1 MSKPHHPDEPYVV
14 AVRALCDFS
23 AKRGDLDLR
32 FTPSPSALE
41 GMAGHRMVALRRP
54 PHYQTEVSLSADY
67 KGLRVR
73 GRADGYDAEAGQLE
87 EIKTYRGNLEAM
99 RENHRQLHWAQL
111 KVYGH
116 LLCCR
121 DGLAQIKL
129 ALVYFNVATQ
139 DETLLVESCNAEDLR
154 LYFEAQ
160 CESFLGWAMQEL
172 AHRAARNQALAVLPF
187 PHAGFRPGQR
197 ELAEAVYKSASSGRC
212 LMAQAPTGIGKTIG
226 TLFPLLKACPTQQLD
241 KVFFL
246 AAKTPGRQLALDALA
261 LIKAAAPALPLRVLE
276 LVAKGKACEH
286 PDKACHGESC
296 PLAQDFYDR
305 LPAAR
310 QAAVD
315 VVAATPGPFDKN
327 TLREVALTHQVCPY
341 YLGQDLLHWS
351 DVVVGDYN
359 YYFDVNAMLHAQTQA
374 NQWRVS
380 VLVDE
385 AHNLVE
391 RARKMY
397 SAELDPAHLALARQA
412 APADIKRVLDRLK
425 RSWYELFKEQQEDYQ
440 VYEDVPQDFRGAL
453 QQTSSAILDHLAD
466 HPAGIAASLQ
476 DFFFEVLHF
485 SRMAELLGAHSLFD
499 ITLGACRAWGVE
511 SENRPQRGQFLPG
524 LQAHSPAMGQ
534 KDGEKWT
541 AAVNLQPTI
550 PKSDRLLSESG
561 ALLCLRNIVPAPFLG
576 PRFAAARSAALF
588 SATLSPAD
596 YYSDM
601 LGLPDDTAWIDVAS
615 PFKAEQLSV
624 RVVDDVSTRFQHR
637 NNSLSP
643 MVDLMARQYAQVP
656 GNYLS
661 FISSFDYLQ
670 QLAALFKARYPDIP
684 VWEQSRGME
693 ENAKKAFL
701 ERFTPA
707 SSGIG
712 FAVLGG
718 AFAEGIDLPGKRLI
732 GAFIA
737 TLGLPQVNPV
747 NEQIKARMEA
757 SFGQGYDYTY
767 LYPGL
772 QKVVQAA
779 GRVIRAESDRG
790 VVYLIDDRY
799 AGAQVRGLFP
809 GWWAVERLQARLP
822 GHARERIHAGRLIQ
836 RV

>member
-1 MSKPHHPDEPYVV
+1 MTAAPPATDTSYVV

-32 FTPSPSALE
+32 FTPSPSAIE
-41 GMAGHRMVALRRP
+41 GMAGHRMVAMRRP
-54 PHYQTEVSLSADY
+54 AHYQTEVSLSGDYAD
-67 KGLRVR
+67 LRVR

-87 EIKTYRGNLEAM
+87 EVKTYRGNLDAM
-99 RENHRQLHWAQL
+99 RENHRALHWAQL

-139 DETLLVESCNAEDLR
+139 DETLLVESCSAQELRAFFED
-154 LYFEAQ
+154 Q
-160 CESFLGWAMQEL
+160 CERFLGWARREL
-172 AHRAARNQALAVLPF
+172 AHRAARNQALGSLPF
-187 PHAGFRPGQR
+187 PHAVFRPGQR
-197 ELAEAVYKSASSGRC
+197 DLAEAVYRSASRGRC

-226 TLFPLLKACPTQQLD
+226 TVFPLLKACATQQLD

-246 AAKTPGRQLALDALA
+246 AAKTPGRKLALDALA
-261 LIKAAAPALPLRVLE
+261 LIQAAAPALPLRVLE
-276 LVAKGKACEH
+276 LVARGKACEH

-296 PLAQDFYDR
+296 PLARGFYDR

-310 QAAVD
+310 EAAVD
-315 VVAATPGPFDKN
+315 IVAARPGSLDQN
-327 TLREVALTHQVCPY
+327 TLRDVALAHDICPY
-341 YLGQDLLHWS
+341 YLSQDLLHWS

-359 YYFDVNAMLHAQTQA
+359 YYFDVNAMLHAQAQA
-374 NQWRVS
+374 SQWRVS

-397 SAELDPAHLALARQA
+397 SAELVPAHLAVARQA
-412 APADIKRVLDRLK
+412 APPAIRKVLDALG
-425 RSWYELFKEQQEDYQ
+425 RSWRALHRDQTDDYQ
-440 VYEDVPQDFRGAL
+440 VYEEVPQDFRGAL

-466 HPAGIAASLQ
+466 HPSGIDARLQ

-499 ITLGACRAWGVE
+499 ITL
-511 SENRPQRGQFLPG
+511 S
-524 LQAHSPAMGQ
+524 
-534 KDGEKWT
+534 GE
-541 AAVNLQPTI
+541 
-550 PKSDRLLSESG
+550 G
-561 ALLCLRNIVPAPFLG
+561 GMALLCLRNVVPAPFLA

-588 SATLSPAD
+588 SATLGPAD
-596 YYSDM
+596 YYRDM
-601 LGLPDDTAWIDVAS
+601 LGLPEDTAWIDVAS
-615 PFKAEQLSV
+615 PFRAEQLSV
-624 RVVDDVSTRFQHR
+624 RVVDDVSTRFRHR
-637 NNSLSP
+637 GHSLSP
-643 MVDLMARQYAQVP
+643 MVELMARQYAQAP

-661 FISSFDYLQ
+661 FVSSFDYLQ
-670 QLAALFKARYPDIP
+670 QLIDLFRIRYPAIP

-693 ENAKKAFL
+693 ENAKRGFL
-701 ERFTPA
+701 DRFTPV

-737 TLGLPQVNPV
+737 TLGLPQINPV

-757 SFGQGYDYTY
+757 SFGRGYDYTY

-779 GRVIRAESDRG
+779 GRVIRTESDSG

-799 AGAQVRGLFP
+799 GGAEVQALFP
-809 GWWAVERLQARLP
+809 GWWEVEKLRARLP
-822 GHARERIHAGRLIQ
+822 RAHAAAKKDSLPS
-836 RV
+836 VDVA